1 MKQFSLSLRKWRIQ
15 TRACLIIV
23 LAAMLLSCQ
32 PKIYEFQAIPLTIG
46 ANDSILL
53 NWKVKGEP
61 KLIVHDQKL
70 TGADSG
76 VVLREFT
83 LVVQKKDKE
92 IARKI
97 QVRILPDEVKTQ
109 IVFKTK
115 LNGDT
120 LVAAGINSI
129 ERWGDAFVI
138 KNISSTSERL
148 IRVAHENRSTTLL
161 PGARN
166 DTALEGTTVKGHW
179 EFRSLLTANEKAN
192 HSLAPDRLSIQITVK
207 HK

>member
-1 MKQFSLSLRKWRIQ
+1 MKHFSLSLRKWR
-15 TRACLIIV
+15 TKTKVWLIIV
-23 LAAMLLSCQ
+23 SAAMFWSCQ
-32 PKIYEFQAIPLTIG
+32 PKIYDFQAIPLTVG
-46 ANDSILL
+46 ANDSIVL
-53 NWKVKGEP
+53 NWKVKGDP

-76 VVLREFT
+76 IVLREFT

-97 QVRILPDEVKTQ
+97 QVRILPDEAKTR

-120 LVAAGINSI
+120 LVAAGINNI

-138 KNISSTSERL
+138 KNISSALERT
-148 IRVAHENRSTTLL
+148 IRVAHENKVTTLV
-161 PGARN
+161 PGAHN
-166 DTALEGTTVKGHW
+166 DTRLEGTTVKGYW
-179 EFRSLLTANEKAN
+179 EFRSLLTADERAN

>member
-1 MKQFSLSLRKWRIQ
+1 MKQFSLSRAKWLIQ
-15 TRACLIIV
+15 TRAWLITV

-32 PKIYEFQAIPLTIG
+32 PKIYEFQATPLTVG

-97 QVRILPDEVKTQ
+97 QVRILPDEVKTL

-138 KNISSTSERL
+138 KNISSISDRP

-161 PGARN
+161 PGGPH
-166 DTALEGTTVKGHW
+166 DTILEGTPVKGHW
-179 EFRSLLTANEKAN
+179 EFRSLLNANERAN